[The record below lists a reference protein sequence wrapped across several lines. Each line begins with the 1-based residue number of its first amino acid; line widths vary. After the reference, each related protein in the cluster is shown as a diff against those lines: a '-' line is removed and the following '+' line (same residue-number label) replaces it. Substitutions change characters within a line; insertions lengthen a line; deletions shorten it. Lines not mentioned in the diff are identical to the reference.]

1 MNVAIILAAGN
12 GTRLSNNIKKQFI
25 KIHDKQ
31 LFLFSFDSFC
41 SSNIDKILIVSSKED
56 INYVRSLVSSNEK
69 FLDVIAGGET
79 RQQSVK
85 NALDYLKGIL
95 ADDDVILIHDAAR
108 PLIKFPL
115 INEIINKTIEYDCCS
130 LILPIKDTII
140 SLSNNNYEST
150 LERDKLASV
159 QTPQGFKFKIIY
171 EAHLKAIH
179 SSATDDAQLVKS
191 LGLNIHLIKGD
202 EQNFKI
208 TTNEDLN
215 YFEYILG
222 CDDYGRK

>member
-115 INEIINKTIEYDCCS
+115 INEVINKTIEYDCCS

-171 EAHLKAIH
+171 EAHQKASQI
-179 SSATDDAQLVKS
+179 SATDDAQLVKS
-191 LGLNIHLIKGD
+191 LGFNIHLIKGD

-222 CDDYGRK
+222 CDEYGRK

>member
-115 INEIINKTIEYDCCS
+115 INEVINKTIEYDCCS

-140 SLSNNNYEST
+140 SLSDNNYEST

-171 EAHLKAIH
+171 EAHQKAIH
-179 SSATDDAQLVKS
+179 SSATDDAQLVKN

-222 CDDYGRK
+222 CDEYGRK

>member
-115 INEIINKTIEYDCCS
+115 INEVINKTIKYDCCS

-171 EAHLKAIH
+171 EAHLKAMH
-179 SSATDDAQLVKS
+179 SSASDDAQLVKK
-191 LGLNIHLIKGD
+191 LGFNIHLIKGD

>member
-115 INEIINKTIEYDCCS
+115 INEVINKTIKYDCCS

-171 EAHLKAIH
+171 EAHLRAIH

>member
-95 ADDDVILIHDAAR
+95 TDDDVILIHDAAR
-108 PLIKFPL
+108 PLIKVPL
-115 INEIINKTIEYDCCS
+115 INEVLNKTIEYDCCS

-171 EAHLKAIH
+171 EAHQKAIH
-179 SSATDDAQLVKS
+179 SSATDDAQLVKK
-191 LGLNIHLIKGD
+191 LGFNIHLIKGD

>member
-79 RQQSVK
+79 RQHSVK

-108 PLIKFPL
+108 PLIKVPL
-115 INEIINKTIEYDCCS
+115 INEVLNKTIEYDCCS

-171 EAHLKAIH
+171 EAHQKAIH

>member
-108 PLIKFPL
+108 PLIKVPL
-115 INEIINKTIEYDCCS
+115 INEVINKTIEYDCCS

-171 EAHLKAIH
+171 EAHLKAMH

-191 LGLNIHLIKGD
+191 LGFNIHLIKGD

>member
-79 RQQSVK
+79 RQHSVK

-108 PLIKFPL
+108 PLIKVPL
-115 INEIINKTIEYDCCS
+115 INEVINKTIEYDCCS

-171 EAHLKAIH
+171 EAHLKAMH
-179 SSATDDAQLVKS
+179 SSATDDAQLVKN

>member
-108 PLIKFPL
+108 PLIKVPL
-115 INEIINKTIEYDCCS
+115 INEVINKTIEYDCCS

-140 SLSNNNYEST
+140 SLTNNNYEST

-171 EAHLKAIH
+171 EAHQKAIH

-191 LGLNIHLIKGD
+191 LGFNIHLIKGD

>member
-108 PLIKFPL
+108 PLIKVPL
-115 INEIINKTIEYDCCS
+115 INEVINKTIEYDCCS

-159 QTPQGFKFKIIY
+159 QTPQGFKFKII
-171 EAHLKAIH
+171 
-179 SSATDDAQLVKS
+179 
-191 LGLNIHLIKGD
+191 
-202 EQNFKI
+202 
-208 TTNEDLN
+208 
-215 YFEYILG
+215 
-222 CDDYGRK
+222 

>member
-115 INEIINKTIEYDCCS
+115 INEVINKTIEYDCCS

-171 EAHLKAIH
+171 EAHLKAMH

>member
-69 FLDVIAGGET
+69 FLDVIAGGKT

-115 INEIINKTIEYDCCS
+115 INEVINKTIEYDCCS

-222 CDDYGRK
+222 CDEYGRK

>member
-69 FLDVIAGGET
+69 FLDVIAGGEN

-115 INEIINKTIEYDCCS
+115 INEVLNKTIEYDCCS

>member
-115 INEIINKTIEYDCCS
+115 INEVINKTIEYDCCS

-171 EAHLKAIH
+171 EAHQKAIH
-179 SSATDDAQLVKS
+179 SSATDDAQLVKN
-191 LGLNIHLIKGD
+191 LGFNIHLIKGD

>member
-108 PLIKFPL
+108 PLIKVPL
-115 INEIINKTIEYDCCS
+115 INEVINKTIEYDCCS

-171 EAHLKAIH
+171 EADLKAIH

-191 LGLNIHLIKGD
+191 LGLNIHLLKGD

>member
-115 INEIINKTIEYDCCS
+115 INEVINKTIEYDCCS

-179 SSATDDAQLVKS
+179 SSATDDAQLVKK

>member
-85 NALDYLKGIL
+85 NALDYLKNVL

-108 PLIKFPL
+108 PLIKIPL
-115 INEIINKTIEYDCCS
+115 INEVINKTIEYNCCS

-171 EAHLKAIH
+171 EAHLRAIH

-191 LGLNIHLIKGD
+191 LGFNIYLIKGD

>member
-79 RQQSVK
+79 RQQSVE

-95 ADDDVILIHDAAR
+95 AEDDVILIHDAAR

-115 INEIINKTIEYDCCS
+115 INEVINKTIEYDCCS

-171 EAHLKAIH
+171 EAHLKAMH
-179 SSATDDAQLVKS
+179 SSATDDAQLVKK
-191 LGLNIHLIKGD
+191 LGFNIHLIKGD

>member
-79 RQQSVK
+79 RQHSVK
-85 NALDYLKGIL
+85 NALNYLKNIL

-108 PLIKFPL
+108 PLIKVPL
-115 INEIINKTIEYDCCS
+115 INEVINKTIEYDCCS

-179 SSATDDAQLVKS
+179 SSATDDAQLVKK

>member
-115 INEIINKTIEYDCCS
+115 INEVINKTIEYDCCS

-159 QTPQGFKFKIIY
+159 QTPQGFKFKMIY
-171 EAHLKAIH
+171 EAHQKAIH
-179 SSATDDAQLVKS
+179 SSATDDAQLVKN

-222 CDDYGRK
+222 CDEYGRK

>member
-79 RQQSVK
+79 RQQSVQ

-115 INEIINKTIEYDCCS
+115 INEVINKTIEYDCCS

>member
-108 PLIKFPL
+108 PLIKVPL
-115 INEIINKTIEYDCCS
+115 INEVINKTIEYDCCS

-179 SSATDDAQLVKS
+179 SSATDDAQLVKK
-191 LGLNIHLIKGD
+191 LGFNIHLIKGD

-222 CDDYGRK
+222 CDEYGRK

>member
-25 KIHDKQ
+25 KVHDKQ

-108 PLIKFPL
+108 PLIKVPL
-115 INEIINKTIEYDCCS
+115 INEVLNKTIEYDCCS

-171 EAHLKAIH
+171 EAHLKAMH

-191 LGLNIHLIKGD
+191 LGFNIHLIKGD

>member
-56 INYVRSLVSSNEK
+56 INYVKSLVSSNEK

-95 ADDDVILIHDAAR
+95 AEDDVILIHDAAR
-108 PLIKFPL
+108 PLIKVPL
-115 INEIINKTIEYDCCS
+115 INEVINKTIEYDCCS

-171 EAHLKAIH
+171 EAHQKAIH
-179 SSATDDAQLVKS
+179 SSATDDAQLVKN

>member
-95 ADDDVILIHDAAR
+95 TDDDVILIHDAAR

-115 INEIINKTIEYDCCS
+115 INEVINKTIEYDCCS

-191 LGLNIHLIKGD
+191 LGFNIHLIKGD

-215 YFEYILG
+215 YFEYILE
-222 CDDYGRK
+222 CDEYGRK

>member
-108 PLIKFPL
+108 PLIKVPL
-115 INEIINKTIEYDCCS
+115 INEVINKTIEYDCCS

-171 EAHLKAIH
+171 EAHQKAIH

-191 LGLNIHLIKGD
+191 LGFNIHLIKGD

-222 CDDYGRK
+222 CDEYGRK

>member
-108 PLIKFPL
+108 PLIKVPL
-115 INEIINKTIEYDCCS
+115 INEVINKTIEYDCCS

-171 EAHLKAIH
+171 EAHQKAIH
-179 SSATDDAQLVKS
+179 SSATDDAQLVKN

>member
-41 SSNIDKILIVSSKED
+41 SSNIDKILIVSSKEG

-79 RQQSVK
+79 RQHSVK

-108 PLIKFPL
+108 PLIKVPL
-115 INEIINKTIEYDCCS
+115 INEVINKTIEYDCCS

-171 EAHLKAIH
+171 EAHLKAMH
-179 SSATDDAQLVKS
+179 SSATDDAQLVKN

>member
-41 SSNIDKILIVSSKED
+41 SSNIDKILIVSSKEG

-79 RQQSVK
+79 RQHSVK
-85 NALDYLKGIL
+85 NALDYLKNIL

-108 PLIKFPL
+108 PLIKVPL
-115 INEIINKTIEYDCCS
+115 INEVINKTIEYDCCS

-171 EAHLKAIH
+171 EAHLKAMH
-179 SSATDDAQLVKS
+179 SSATDDAQLVKN
-191 LGLNIHLIKGD
+191 LGLNIHLTKGD

>member
-79 RQQSVK
+79 RQHSVK

-108 PLIKFPL
+108 PLIKVPL
-115 INEIINKTIEYDCCS
+115 INEVINKTIEYDCCS

-179 SSATDDAQLVKS
+179 SSATDDAQLVKK
-191 LGLNIHLIKGD
+191 LGFNIHLIKGD

>member
-41 SSNIDKILIVSSKED
+41 SSNIDKILIVSSKEG

-79 RQQSVK
+79 RQHSVK
-85 NALDYLKGIL
+85 NALDYLKNIL

-115 INEIINKTIEYDCCS
+115 INEVINKTIEYDCCS

-171 EAHLKAIH
+171 EAHLKAMH
-179 SSATDDAQLVKS
+179 SSASDDAQLVKK
-191 LGLNIHLIKGD
+191 LGFNIHLIKGD

>member
-79 RQQSVK
+79 RQHSVK
-85 NALDYLKGIL
+85 NALDYLKNIL

-108 PLIKFPL
+108 PLIKVPL
-115 INEIINKTIEYDCCS
+115 INEVINKTIEYDCCS

-171 EAHLKAIH
+171 EAHLKAMH
-179 SSATDDAQLVKS
+179 SSATDDAQLVKN

>member
-115 INEIINKTIEYDCCS
+115 INEVINKTIEYDCCS

-171 EAHLKAIH
+171 EAHQKASQI
-179 SSATDDAQLVKS
+179 SATDDAQLVKS
-191 LGLNIHLIKGD
+191 LGFNIHLIKGD

>member
-115 INEIINKTIEYDCCS
+115 INEVINKTIKYDCCS

-179 SSATDDAQLVKS
+179 SFATDDAQLVKS
-191 LGLNIHLIKGD
+191 LGFNIHLIKGD

>member
-108 PLIKFPL
+108 PLIKVPL
-115 INEIINKTIEYDCCS
+115 INEVLNKTIIYDCCS
-130 LILPIKDTII
+130 LILPMKDTII

>member
-115 INEIINKTIEYDCCS
+115 INEVINKTIEYDCCS

-179 SSATDDAQLVKS
+179 SSATDDSQLVKS
-191 LGLNIHLIKGD
+191 LGFNIHLIKGD

>member
-56 INYVRSLVSSNEK
+56 INYVRNLVSSNEK

-79 RQQSVK
+79 RQQAVK
-85 NALDYLKGIL
+85 NALDYLKNIL

-108 PLIKFPL
+108 PLIKVPL
-115 INEIINKTIEYDCCS
+115 INEVLNKTIEYDCCS

-171 EAHLKAIH
+171 EAHQKAIH

-191 LGLNIHLIKGD
+191 LGFNIHLIKGD

>member
-108 PLIKFPL
+108 PLIKVPL
-115 INEIINKTIEYDCCS
+115 INEVLNKTIEYDCCS

-171 EAHLKAIH
+171 EAHQKAIH
-179 SSATDDAQLVKS
+179 SSATDDAQLVKN

>member
-108 PLIKFPL
+108 PLIKVPL
-115 INEIINKTIEYDCCS
+115 INEVINKTIEYDCCS

-171 EAHLKAIH
+171 EAHQKGSQI
-179 SSATDDAQLVKS
+179 SATDDAQLVKK
-191 LGLNIHLIKGD
+191 LGFNIHLIKGD